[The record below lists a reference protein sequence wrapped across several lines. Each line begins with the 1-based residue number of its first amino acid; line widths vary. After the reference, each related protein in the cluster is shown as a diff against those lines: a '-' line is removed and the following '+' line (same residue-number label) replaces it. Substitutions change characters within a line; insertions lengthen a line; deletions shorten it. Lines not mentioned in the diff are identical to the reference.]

1 MLLTYFALIDGSL
14 SLFLSLAQQQ
24 QQHNGRLIS
33 VHSAYSACSAVEI
46 ELKLFF
52 FVCCMQMSCGLQRQ
66 RLRCLLC
73 LPVCLSLHWLL
84 LPDQNNN
91 CSTAK
96 SQLYRH
102 THTHSNHTHTH
113 THAVI
118 RCCELP
124 TGLLT
129 TCFAYKAALVMT
141 STPNHFP
148 RSGCGWRLIVS
159 LGGTQ
164 CALCCACVSPCVC
177 VSVCF
182 VCATRAESSPCK

>member
-1 MLLTYFALIDGSL
+1 MALSL
-14 SLFLSLAQQQ
+14 SPSRSLQQQ

-96 SQLYRH
+96 SQLYSH
-102 THTHSNHTHTH
+102 THTRTVTTHTHTH
-113 THAVI
+113 TLI

-159 LGGTQ
+159 LGGTHN
-164 CALCCACVSPCVC
+164 AHCVVRVCPRVCVC
-177 VSVCF
+177 ECMLCV
-182 VCATRAESSPCK
+182 RYSSRE